1 MLGTVVGAR
10 STVVNKTEPLW
21 WPPGYVHSM
30 ACGYLRFIVSKTG
43 TNIFLP
49 KLVPIPVFPISQTG
63 ITSPIAQFRNWG
75 VMLDAFLFTPYL
87 IMKI

>member
-1 MLGTVVGAR
+1 MLGTAVGAR

-30 ACGYLRFIVSKTG
+30 AYGYLRFIVFKTR

-49 KLVPIPVFPISQTG
+49 KLAPMPVFPSSQTG
-63 ITSPIAQFRNWG
+63 ITSTNCPTQKLGYYVRCFRIHHPI
-75 VMLDAFLFTPYL
+75 
-87 IMKI
+87 